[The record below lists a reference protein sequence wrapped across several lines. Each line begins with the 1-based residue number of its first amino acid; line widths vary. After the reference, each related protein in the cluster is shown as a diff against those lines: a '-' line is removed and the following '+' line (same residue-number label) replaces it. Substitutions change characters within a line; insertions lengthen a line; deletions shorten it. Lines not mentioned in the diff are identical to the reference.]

1 METLVIGLFLGF
13 ALAYLMLRRQKDQ
26 SHNALKTLDNFK
38 GESDAWEG
46 TFWEASEPTP
56 VDVVVLIDY
65 TDANGLSTQRTVTVR
80 QFDTEH
86 LGGMF
91 IGHCHLRNA
100 TRTFRADRITT
111 CVDSETGEVISDVM
125 AFLVQRYEKSPE
137 SSARKLLESEYDA
150 LRVLL
155 YVGRSDGQFRQA
167 ERQIYL
173 EVCQAISQDSRLTR
187 EIIDRLIENLDGLSV
202 TAFKQAVT
210 RLTKQSAETQSLV
223 LDAAQRMIA
232 TQKTVHAV
240 EQEAIDYMRQR
251 LAVNSVR

>member
-1 METLVIGLFLGF
+1 
-13 ALAYLMLRRQKDQ
+13 
-26 SHNALKTLDNFK
+26 
-38 GESDAWEG
+38 
-46 TFWEASEPTP
+46 
-56 VDVVVLIDY
+56 
-65 TDANGLSTQRTVTVR
+65 
-80 QFDTEH
+80 
-86 LGGMF
+86 
-91 IGHCHLRNA
+91 
-100 TRTFRADRITT
+100 
-111 CVDSETGEVISDVM
+111 M